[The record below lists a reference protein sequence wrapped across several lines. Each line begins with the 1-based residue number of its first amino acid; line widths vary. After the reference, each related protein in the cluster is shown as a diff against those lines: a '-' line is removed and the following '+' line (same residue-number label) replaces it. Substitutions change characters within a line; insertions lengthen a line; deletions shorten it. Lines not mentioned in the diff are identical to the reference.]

1 MASPTDREALAAE
14 LERHVTEEGEIL
26 QEYRRFSDKL
36 TEGPLSVLVDHI
48 TTEEEMHH
56 FLFRTLADWLKAPP
70 APGASLAAQGID
82 RDEILRHTRALQE
95 HEQQTVEACRD
106 LKSRLAGDDREL
118 FEALLDAIAL
128 DSEKHHRLLTAVAR
142 LASLASLA

>member
-1 MASPTDREALAAE
+1 MASPNDREALAAE
-14 LERHVTEEGEIL
+14 LDRHVTEEGEIL

-36 TEGPLSVLVDHI
+36 EDGPLSVLVDHI

-56 FLFRTLADWLKAPP
+56 FLFRTLSDWLKAPP
-70 APGASLAAQGID
+70 APSASLAAQGLD

-95 HEQQTVEACRD
+95 HEQETVEACRD

-128 DSEKHHRLLTAVAR
+128 DSEKHHRLLSAVASLAR
-142 LASLASLA
+142 LA

>member
-1 MASPTDREALAAE
+1 MRDRMLVLGGSVAAE
-14 LERHVTEEGEIL
+14 LGLH
-26 QEYRRFSDKL
+26 
-36 TEGPLSVLVDHI
+36 
-48 TTEEEMHH
+48 
-56 FLFRTLADWLKAPP
+56 
-70 APGASLAAQGID
+70 SLAAYC

-128 DSEKHHRLLTAVAR
+128 DSEKHHRLLAAVAR
-142 LASLASLA
+142 LA